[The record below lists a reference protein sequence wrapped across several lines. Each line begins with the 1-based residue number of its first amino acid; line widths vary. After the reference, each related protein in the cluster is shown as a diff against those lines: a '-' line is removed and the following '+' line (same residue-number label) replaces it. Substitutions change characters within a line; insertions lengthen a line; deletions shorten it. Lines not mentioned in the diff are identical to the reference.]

1 METDQEMGAAGER
14 TFVARV
20 LRNLRPSHEHSAFGA
35 TVLLIGAQLL
45 SRLFGALREAYIAWR
60 FGAGNATD
68 VYNAA
73 FQIPDFLYYLVAGS
87 ATSITFVS
95 LYSRYLSERKDEE
108 AQHVFSTV
116 LTVMT
121 VVLAVGIVLLEIFAA
136 PIIHLVEPGFSA
148 EKVRETAYLTR
159 IMLPMQ
165 MFFYIGGVMSAVP
178 LARKMFLVP
187 ALTPIIYTAGII
199 LGGVLLSSRMGVAS
213 LAVGA
218 VAGAFAGPFLINAI
232 AAMRLGMRY
241 RFSFDLGNSGF
252 REWVRMSIPL
262 MLGVSLATADVW
274 IMNYFASHGTG
285 DIARLNYAKRF
296 FMVPYGVLG
305 MAVGVA
311 GMTFFSRLYSDG
323 KMREFAATIS
333 DAVYRSAAASF
344 LLSAWLIAAAAP
356 AVDLYLRRG
365 RFEFSDTRETA
376 VYFAVFSV
384 SLALWTAQ
392 ALYSR
397 AFYAIRDTFT
407 PMVTTS
413 AITLASIPVFWAMYH
428 AYGIIGLAV
437 ASDIGIVAQTS
448 ALAWLL
454 HRRELVP
461 LADMRWGELAKA
473 LVVAIVATV
482 LGVAV
487 GRTVPMNGTR
497 VADVEALALISV
509 TWAGAVAAGLWITGS
524 KLPDAMRRKSAG

>member
-1 METDQEMGAAGER
+1 METDRAMSAQSGR
-14 TFVARV
+14 SWYARIV
-20 LRNLRPSHEHSAFGA
+20 RNLRPQHEHSAFAA

-95 LYSRYLSERKDEE
+95 LYSRYLSEKKDEE

-121 VVLAVGIVLLEIFAA
+121 AVLAVGIVLLEIFAA
-136 PIIHLVEPGFSA
+136 PIVHLVEPGFSA
-148 EKVRETAYLTR
+148 EKVAETVYLTR

-165 MFFYIGGVMSAVP
+165 LFFYIGGVMSAVP
-178 LARKMFLVP
+178 LARKMFVVP
-187 ALTPIIYTAGII
+187 AMTPIIYTAGII

-218 VAGAFAGPFLINAI
+218 VAGAFAGPFLVNAI
-232 AAMRLGMRY
+232 SAMRLGMRY
-241 RFSFDLGNSGF
+241 RLSFDIGNSGF

-274 IMNYFASHGTG
+274 IMNYFASHSTG
-285 DIARLNYAKRF
+285 EIARLNYAKRF

-311 GMTFFSRLYSDG
+311 GMTFFSRLFADG
-323 KMREFAATIS
+323 KMREFAQTIN

-344 LLSAWLIAAAAP
+344 LLSAWLIAVATP

-376 VYFAVFSV
+376 VYFAVFSL
-384 SLALWTAQ
+384 SLALWTSQ
-392 ALYSR
+392 ALYAR
-397 AFYAIRDTFT
+397 AFYAIRDTFM
-407 PMVTTS
+407 PMVTTT
-413 AITLASIPVFWAMYH
+413 AVTAASIPVFWALYH
-428 AYGIIGLAV
+428 AYGIVGLAV

-448 ALAWLL
+448 ALALLL
-454 HRRELVP
+454 HRRGMVP
-461 LADMRWGELAKA
+461 LGDMRWAELAKA
-473 LVVAIVATV
+473 LAVAIVAAA

-487 GRTVPMNGTR
+487 GRVVPMDGTR
-497 VADVEALALISV
+497 VADVKALAIISV

-524 KLPDAMRRKSAG
+524 KLPLAFSRRKTA